1 MIQIEGLQVGHETP
15 INKTPLEASFEV
27 GNLVALL
34 GRNGCGK
41 TTLLRTLGRFL
52 KPIKGALFLNN
63 KAIGSF
69 SAKDFS
75 THLSIV
81 TTERVYTPYMKVY
94 DLIALGRYP
103 YLGFLGK
110 LRAEDHAAIQAILED
125 LDINHLT
132 DKYITACSDGEQQ
145 MVLLARALAQDT
157 PIILLDEATA
167 HLDFVN
173 RIKIFQTL
181 QKLAETHQKLIF
193 LATHELDIALQFAH
207 QIILFHQEQIIIDKP
222 LNMIEKNRIQEVFAV
237 EGLKYNFKNFS

>member
-1 MIQIEGLQVGHETP
+1 MIQLKKLQVGHSKA
-15 INKTPLEASFEV
+15 INSIPLDADFSL

-41 TTLLRTLGRFL
+41 TTLLRTLGNFL
-52 KPIKGALFLNN
+52 KPIAGQLLLNEQR
-63 KAIGSF
+63 IEDF

-75 THLSIV
+75 TQLSIV
-81 TTERVYTPYMKVY
+81 TTERIQTPYMKVY

-110 LRAEDHAAIQAILED
+110 LRAEDHQAIQAIIENLE
-125 LDINHLT
+125 INHLT
-132 DKYITACSDGEQQ
+132 NKYITACSDGEQQ

-181 QKLAETHQKLIF
+181 QRLAKKQQKLIF
-193 LATHELDIALQFAH
+193 LATHELDIALRFAH
-207 QIILFHQEQIIIDKP
+207 QIMLFHQGKITVD
-222 LNMIEKNRIQEVFAV
+222 LSKNLTQTKQIQEVFAI
-237 EGLKYNFKNFS
+237 EGISYNF

>member
-1 MIQIEGLQVGHETP
+1 MIHVEGLQVGHETP
-15 INKTPLEASFEV
+15 INKTPFEASFEL

-41 TTLLRTLGRFL
+41 TTFLRTLGRFL
-52 KPIKGALFLNN
+52 KPIEGDLYLNN
-63 KAIGSF
+63 QTIDAF

-75 THLSIV
+75 RQLSIV
-81 TTERVYTPYMKVY
+81 TTERVQTPYMKVY

-110 LRAEDHAAIQAILED
+110 LRTEDHAAIQVILDD
-125 LDINHLT
+125 LGINHLT
-132 DKYITACSDGEQQ
+132 QKYITACSDGEQQ

-173 RIKIFQTL
+173 RIKTFQTL

-193 LATHELDIALQFAH
+193 LATHELDIALKFAH
-207 QIILFHQEQIIIDKP
+207 QIILFHQGAIIMDEPQNLLEQK
-222 LNMIEKNRIQEVFAV
+222 RIQEVFAV
-237 EGLKYNFKNFS
+237 EGLKYDFS

>member
-1 MIQIEGLQVGHETP
+1 MIRLEGLQVGHETP
-15 INKTPLEASFEV
+15 INEIPLEASFEL

-52 KPIKGALFLNN
+52 KPQNGVLYLNN
-63 KAIGSF
+63 QRIEAF

-75 THLSIV
+75 TQLSIV
-81 TTERVYTPYMKVY
+81 TTERVHTPYMKVY
-94 DLIALGRYP
+94 DLIALGRHP

-110 LRAEDHAAIQAILED
+110 LRPEDHAAIQAILED
-125 LDINHLT
+125 LEIFHLSN
-132 DKYITACSDGEQQ
+132 KEITACSDGEQQ

-181 QKLAETHQKLIF
+181 QKLAREHQKLIF
-193 LATHELDIALQFAH
+193 LASHELDIALKFAH
-207 QIILFHQEQIIIDKP
+207 QIILFNQGEIIIDVPDHLIKT
-222 LNMIEKNRIQEVFAV
+222 NCIQEVFAV
-237 EGLKYNFKNFS
+237 EGLTYNF

>member
-1 MIQIEGLQVGHETP
+1 MIQLKGLQVGHEQP
-15 INKTPLEASFEV
+15 INQTPLEASFEV

-63 KAIGSF
+63 QAIEAF

-75 THLSIV
+75 TQLSIV
-81 TTERVYTPYMKVY
+81 TTERVHTPYMKVF
-94 DLIALGRYP
+94 DLIALGRHP

-110 LRAEDHAAIQAILED
+110 LRAEDHAAIQVILDD

-173 RIKIFQTL
+173 RIKTFQTL
-181 QKLAETHQKLIF
+181 QKLATAHQKLIF
-193 LATHELDIALQFAH
+193 LATHELDIALKFAH
-207 QIILFHQEQIIIDKP
+207 QIILFHQGEIIIDAP
-222 LNMIEKNRIQEVFAV
+222 RNLIESNRIREVFAV
-237 EGLKYNFKNFS
+237 EGLKYDF

>member
-1 MIQIEGLQVGHETP
+1 MIRLEGLQVGHETP
-15 INKTPLEASFEV
+15 INKTPLEASFEL
-27 GNLVALL
+27 GNLIALL

-52 KPIKGALFLNN
+52 KPQNGTLYLNN
-63 KAIGSF
+63 QGIDTF

-75 THLSIV
+75 TQLSIV
-81 TTERVYTPYMKVY
+81 TTERVHTPYMKVF
-94 DLIALGRYP
+94 DLIALGRHP

-110 LRAEDHAAIQAILED
+110 LRTEDYAAIQVIIKD
-125 LDINHLT
+125 LDIHHLA

-181 QKLAETHQKLIF
+181 QKLAKTHQKLIF
-193 LATHELDIALQFAH
+193 LATHELDIALKFAH
-207 QIILFHQEQIIIDKP
+207 QIILFHQGQIIIDEPHNLVEAK
-222 LNMIEKNRIQEVFAV
+222 RIQEVFAV
-237 EGLKYNFKNFS
+237 EGLTYNF

>member
-1 MIQIEGLQVGHETP
+1 MIRLEGLQVGHEKP
-15 INKTPLEASFEV
+15 INKIPLNANFEL

-63 KAIGSF
+63 QAIESF

-75 THLSIV
+75 TQLSIV
-81 TTERVYTPYMKVY
+81 TTERVHTPYMKVY
-94 DLIALGRYP
+94 DLIALGRHP

-110 LRAEDHAAIQAILED
+110 LRAEDNQAIQVILEN
-125 LDINHLT
+125 LEIKHLA

-181 QKLAETHQKLIF
+181 QKLAKEQQKLIF
-193 LATHELDIALQFAH
+193 LATHELDIALKFAH
-207 QIILFHQEQIIIDKP
+207 QIILFNQGNIMIDSPSNLVENK
-222 LNMIEKNRIQEVFAV
+222 RIRAVFAV
-237 EGLKYNFKNFS
+237 EGLDYDF

>member
-1 MIQIEGLQVGHETP
+1 MIQLKGLQVGHEQP
-15 INKTPLEASFEV
+15 VNQTPLEASFEV

-63 KAIGSF
+63 QAIETF

-75 THLSIV
+75 TQLSIV
-81 TTERVYTPYMKVY
+81 TTERVHTPYMKVF
-94 DLIALGRYP
+94 DLIALGRHP

-110 LRAEDHAAIQAILED
+110 LRAEDHAAIQVILDD

-173 RIKIFQTL
+173 RIKTFQTL
-181 QKLAETHQKLIF
+181 QKLAAAHQKLIF
-193 LATHELDIALQFAH
+193 LATHELDIALKFAH
-207 QIILFHQEQIIIDKP
+207 QIILFHQGQIIIDAP
-222 LNMIEKNRIQEVFAV
+222 QNLIESNKIQEVFAV
-237 EGLKYNFKNFS
+237 EGLKYDF

>member
-1 MIQIEGLQVGHETP
+1 MIRLEGLQIGHESS
-15 INKTPLEASFEV
+15 INKTPLNADFAT

-52 KPIKGALFLNN
+52 APIEGRLYLED
-63 KAIGSF
+63 KAMKDF

-75 THLSIV
+75 TKLSIV
-81 TTERVYTPYMKVY
+81 TTERIHTPYMKVY
-94 DLIALGRYP
+94 DLIALGRHP
-103 YLGFLGK
+103 YLGFLGT
-110 LRAEDHAAIQAILED
+110 LRPEDHQALQVILDD
-125 LDINHLT
+125 LEINHLI

-157 PIILLDEATA
+157 PVILLDEATA

-181 QKLAETHQKLIF
+181 QTLAKKHQKLIF
-193 LATHELDIALQFAH
+193 LATHELSIALKFAH
-207 QIILFHQEQIIIDKP
+207 QIILFHQGQISIDKP
-222 LNMIEKNRIQEVFAV
+222 EALIQNNRIQEVFTV
-237 EGLKYNFKNFS
+237 EGLDYKL